1 VTQTLSSIDPS
12 PGFGPRTVI
21 DPRRR
26 RRWIVLALVL
36 VAALAITTFV
46 VRRLLDDTRRD
57 YLSTN
62 GWPTIGQGAYQVG
75 DATPRA
81 STDQRP
87 VPIASVAKVMTAVVV
102 LKHRPLPA
110 DAPGPTI
117 VVTGADVADTER
129 RRGRDESIVDV
140 ALGERL
146 SERDALMALM
156 LPSANNVAA
165 ILARYVSGSIPNFVH
180 EMNRE
185 ADQLGMDDTTYT
197 DPSGFDPHTV
207 STARDQLVLARVA
220 AANDTLAEIVNTR
233 KYKLPVAGT
242 IHNTDSLLGSGG
254 FVGIKT
260 GSDDAAGGCFMFH
273 AYRSINGVNTSIIG
287 VVLGQHGHHLITAGQ
302 YAAKQL
308 VDRVAPVA
316 AHP

>member
-1 VTQTLSSIDPS
+1 MTQTLSSTDPS
-12 PGFGPRTVI
+12 SGFGPRTVI

-26 RRWIVLALVL
+26 RWIALAVVL

-75 DATPRA
+75 GSTPHA
-81 STDQRP
+81 SAGERP

-102 LKHRPLPA
+102 LKYRPLA
-110 DAPGPTI
+110 AGASGPTI
-117 VVTGADVADTER
+117 VVTGTDVADTER
-129 RRGRDESIVDV
+129 RRHQDESIVDV

-146 SERDALMALM
+146 TERDALMALM

-165 ILARYVSGSIPNFVH
+165 ILARYVSGSIPRFVE

-185 ADQLGMDDTTYT
+185 ARKLGMANTTYT
-197 DPSGFDPHTV
+197 DPSGYDEHTV
-207 STARDQLVLARVA
+207 STARDQLQLARVA
-220 AANDTLAEIVNTR
+220 AKDETLTEIVNTR
-233 KYKLPVAGT
+233 KYRLPVAGVV
-242 IHNTDSLLGSGG
+242 HNTDTLLGSGG

-273 AYRSINGVNTSIIG
+273 AYRSINGINTSIIG
-287 VVLGQHGHHLITAGQ
+287 VVLGQHGHHLIIAGL

-308 VDRVAPVA
+308 VDRVAPTA